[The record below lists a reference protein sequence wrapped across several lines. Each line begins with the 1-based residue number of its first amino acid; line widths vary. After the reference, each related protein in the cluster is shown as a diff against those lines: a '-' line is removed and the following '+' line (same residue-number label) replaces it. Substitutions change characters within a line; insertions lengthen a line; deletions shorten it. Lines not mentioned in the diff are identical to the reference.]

1 MAELIERVYA
11 QSLFDAA
18 IEENALE
25 ETMKQVDMLKGIF
38 GETPAFLTLLSSP
51 AVTDGEKQE
60 LLQNTLSGRIE
71 GILYNF
77 MRILADKGR
86 ASLFQKIA
94 DEFTAIYRAY
104 HGILPVTAVTA
115 FPMSEQ
121 QIARLGEKLSASIG
135 KKVLLDN
142 KIDPSLIGGVLLRY
156 DGHEIDG
163 SVKDRL
169 DKLRGVLRGIVL

>member
-1 MAELIERVYA
+1 MAELIEKVYA

-18 IEENALE
+18 IEENSLE
-25 ETMKQVDMLKGIF
+25 ETMKEVDMLDSIF
-38 GETPAFLTLLSSP
+38 KETPAFLTLLSSP

-60 LLQNTLSGRIE
+60 MLRNTLSGRVE
-71 GILYNF
+71 GIMYNF

-86 ASLFQKIA
+86 ASLFPLIA
-94 DEFTAIYRAY
+94 KEFTAIYRAH

-115 FPMSEQ
+115 VPMDER
-121 QIARLGEKLSASIG
+121 QIVRLGEKLSASIG

-142 KIDPSLIGGVLLRY
+142 KIDPSLLGGVLLRY
-156 DGHEIDG
+156 DGHEVDG

-169 DKLRGVLRGIVL
+169 DNLRKALRGIVL